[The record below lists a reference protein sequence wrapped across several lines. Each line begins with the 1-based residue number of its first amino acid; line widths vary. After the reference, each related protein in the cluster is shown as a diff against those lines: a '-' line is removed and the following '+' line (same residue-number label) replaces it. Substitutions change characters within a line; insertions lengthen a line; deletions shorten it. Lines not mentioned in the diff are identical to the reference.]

1 MEMEMERN
9 EPRSCA
15 KAVNVT
21 TAAMT
26 RIRKATG
33 VDDPEEVARRMISTI
48 DGGGSGEDRRATAE
62 ANAAAA
68 ERRRSA
74 RRRTLES
81 LRNDLS
87 AVTVHTMNRG
97 DAQAVFGRV
106 EDGVVAGRG
115 STIHLPLLTEL

>member
-1 MEMEMERN
+1 
-9 EPRSCA
+9 
-15 KAVNVT
+15 
-21 TAAMT
+21 MT

-33 VDDPEEVARRMISTI
+33 VDDPEEVARRMIRTI
-48 DGGGSGEDRRATAE
+48 NRGGSGEDRRATAE

-74 RRRTLES
+74 RRRALES

-106 EDGVVAGRG
+106 EDGVEAGHG
-115 STIHLPLLTEL
+115 PMTHPPLF